1 MGDLWPR
8 FSLST
13 VSVIPGRNG
22 SFATYVLVKGTIPR
36 FGPVGCHGDSTS
48 HCLRHQEY
56 GDVPHM
62 PVSQP
67 HRLLLSGLWN
77 TARSVCA
84 AARRRHRRPRL
95 QRARRAVVAIHR
107 LFLRAWSHEGIRI
120 EGASPSVRPPL
131 LDLGTA
137 FGNRRVLD
145 NAKLAIRAAKR
156 AGSIVE
162 AVHTQIGPLLWRE
175 RIEVRRMSPR

>member
-8 FSLST
+8 FGIST
-13 VSVIPGRNG
+13 VSVIAGRYCRI
-22 SFATYVLVKGTIPR
+22 ATYFLVKGGIPR
-36 FGPVGCHGDSTS
+36 IGPAGGRRDGSSC
-48 HCLRHQEY
+48 CLRPQEY
-56 GDVPHM
+56 GGVPHM
-62 PVSQP
+62 PVPQP
-67 HRLLLSGLWN
+67 HRLLLSGMRHA
-77 TARSVCA
+77 TRAACG
-84 AARRRHRRPRL
+84 AARRRRQRPRL
-95 QRARRAVVAIHR
+95 QHTGCAVVAIHR
-107 LFLRAWSHEGIRI
+107 LFLRAWSHEGIRT
-120 EGASPSVRPPL
+120 EGASPSLRPPL
-131 LDLGTA
+131 LDLGAA